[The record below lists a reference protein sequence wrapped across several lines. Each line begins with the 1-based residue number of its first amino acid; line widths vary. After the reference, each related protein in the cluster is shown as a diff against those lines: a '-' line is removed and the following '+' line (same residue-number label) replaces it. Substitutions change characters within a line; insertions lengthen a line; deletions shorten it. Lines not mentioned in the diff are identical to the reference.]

1 MSNTVERLYSPHES
15 QYPVGY
21 TPGAS
26 RDKSHVIVA
35 YKDRRIELWHESPDG
50 MTSSCIT
57 VQLTPLAWAQLT
69 EFMQEVGE

>member
-15 QYPVGY
+15 QYPPPF
-21 TPGAS
+21 TTGAS
-26 RDKSHVIVA
+26 RDKSHGIVA

-50 MTSSCIT
+50 LSSSCIT
-57 VQLTPLAWAQLT
+57 VQLSPEAWKQLT